1 MPRPLTK
8 QEKAVVIDNMYKNG
22 LLLIRT
28 KKLKNITVE
37 DITTASGI
45 AKGTFYVYYKTKEE
59 FMYEIIKK
67 FEIDLMDNIIV
78 AASDNAD
85 LKSKV
90 VYIFKNLYLSSNS
103 IAFSLTPE
111 DVEWLLS
118 KLPEKKVPEQEKA
131 QNNFVLMFEALGIP
145 TSKCTSTT
153 IHYLADCLLH
163 ISSSSQVYNDEI
175 GKQEALDIM
184 INTIADYVC
193 TLAQV

>member
-8 QEKAVVIDNMYKNG
+8 QEKEVVIDNMYKNG

-67 FEIDLMDNIIV
+67 FEIDLMDNIIA

-153 IHYLADCLLH
+153 IHYLADYLLH

>member
-67 FEIDLMDNIIV
+67 FEIDLMDNIIA
-78 AASDNAD
+78 AASNNAD

-163 ISSSSQVYNDEI
+163 ISSSSQVHNDEI